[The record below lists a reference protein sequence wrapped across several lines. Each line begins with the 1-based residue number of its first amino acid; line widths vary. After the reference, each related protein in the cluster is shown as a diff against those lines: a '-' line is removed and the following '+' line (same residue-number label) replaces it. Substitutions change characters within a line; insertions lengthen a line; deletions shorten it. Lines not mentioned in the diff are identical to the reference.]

1 MGTGYNPRIATDGLV
16 FALDAA
22 NPRCYAGTGLTAF
35 DLKGSVS
42 NSLVGGLGFST
53 SNNGS
58 FIFEGTG
65 KYLSV
70 PTSSIFNLAS
80 NDCTVEIVAF
90 FNAST
95 SSDNTYRPTFVIGS
109 SGSTYLSLSKWR
121 SGVGNGVYLDYS
133 VAGSRYT
140 ITTTNSTPSPN
151 VANTITSPLFD
162 VNNKWTHFVIG
173 ISSNVMTLYANSVAL
188 GSVTLTARWNTNL
201 DLVIGAWAGDYM
213 SGNIPLFKIYNRALS
228 LAEIRQNYNATKGRY
243 GL

>member
-1 MGTGYNPRIATDGLV
+1 MGIAYNTSIVSDGLV

-22 NPRCYAGTGLTAF
+22 NSRSYSGSGTTANALIGGIGGTLVNGVGF
-35 DLKGSVS
+35 TST
-42 NSLVGGLGFST
+42 NS
-53 SNNGS
+53 GS
-58 FIFEGTG
+58 FVFDGTND
-65 KYLSV
+65 YISV
-70 PTSSIFNLAS
+70 PSSSIFNLAS

-95 SSDNTYRPTFVIGS
+95 SSDNTYRPIFVIGS

-121 SGVGNGVYLDYS
+121 SLIGNGVYLDYS

-140 ITTTNSTPSPN
+140 ITTTNSTPSPS

-201 DLVIGAWAGDYM
+201 DLVIGAQAGDFM
-213 SGNIPLFKIYNRALS
+213 SGNIPIFKIYNKALS
-228 LAEIRQNYNATKGRY
+228 AQEIRQNYNATKKRY
-243 GL
+243 L

>member
-1 MGTGYNPRIATDGLV
+1 MGLKHHPRVVTNGLIYY
-16 FALDAA
+16 LDAA
-22 NPRCYAGTGLTAF
+22 NTRSYS
-35 DLKGSVS
+35 GSGITS
-42 NSLVGGLGFST
+42 NALVGGIGGTLVNGVGFTT
-53 SNNGS
+53 SNSGS
-58 FIFEGTG
+58 FFFDGTND
-65 KYLSV
+65 YLSV
-70 PTSSIFNLAS
+70 PSSSIFNLAS

-90 FNAST
+90 LNAST
-95 SSDNTYRPTFVIGS
+95 SSDNTYRPIFVIGS

-121 SGVGNGVYLDYS
+121 SGIGNGVYLDYS

-173 ISSNVMTLYANSVAL
+173 ISSNVMTLYVNSVAL

-213 SGNIPLFKIYNRALS
+213 SGNIPLCKIYNRALT
-228 LAEIRQNYNATKGRY
+228 AQEILQNYNATKTRY